1 MTSDFASQ
9 KFGSG
14 RGDLPERSR
23 LGDPLSDAGA
33 PVRPPACGLLPTTTF
48 ALEETPSVRQQ
59 ALTSLEDAFG
69 IGFTVGNSGGRHVLM
84 AISGA
89 QTQP

>member
-1 MTSDFASQ
+1 MTSPNASGWVIPFRTQ
-9 KFGSG
+9 
-14 RGDLPERSR
+14 ERPLGHR
-23 LGDPLSDAGA
+23 L
-33 PVRPPACGLLPTTTF
+33 CGLLPTTTF
-48 ALEETPSVRQQ
+48 ALEETPSVGQQ